1 MPRYMSVKY
10 GFLLI
15 LLLCFTTL
23 IHYAFIAPMFKY
35 FIIDDQCHMIIHM
48 FSLFIVEP
56 IICIFMIVGFV
67 NKAESKYY
75 DTFI

>member
-1 MPRYMSVKY
+1 MSRHMTVKY

-15 LLLCFTTL
+15 LLLCFAAL
-23 IHYAFIAPMFKY
+23 IHHAFIAPMLEY
-35 FIIDDQCHMIIHM
+35 LIIDEQCYTIIQM
-48 FSLFIVEP
+48 FSLFIIEP
-56 IICIFMIVGFV
+56 IICIFIIVGFV